1 MGSVVS
7 LPAHLQGALDA
18 LPRGLQAHIE
28 RVRVEASALAVPLAL
43 DAVRVDMAA
52 AVHDLCRSMRGEELL
67 AEARHRGVRVNE
79 RGGAGCRCCCTGRW
93 RRRGCRGEMGV
104 DDVEVVEAVHW
115 HSTAAPGLHAIGK
128 VVFLAD
134 KLDPAK
140 SARYSFIEAVR
151 ALAGEDLDGALEAFL
166 SGELQRLLRGGHLLH
181 PASLEARNE
190 LVAAAA
196 SRVSLRPPS

>member
-1 MGSVVS
+1 MLA
-7 LPAHLQGALDA
+7 LPAHLQEALDA
-18 LPRGLQAHIE
+18 LPRGLQAHVE

-43 DAVRVDMAA
+43 DAARVDVAA
-52 AVHDLCRSMRGEELL
+52 AVHDLCRAMKGEDLL
-67 AEARHRGVRVNE
+67 AEARRRGVPVNAVE
-79 RGGAGCRCCCTGRW
+79 EHEPLLLHGPVAAARL
-93 RRRGCRGEMGV
+93 RGELGV
-104 DDVEVVEAVHW
+104 GDVEVVEAVRW

-140 SARYSFIEAVR
+140 AARYPFVEAVR

-166 SGELQRLLRGGHLLH
+166 SGEMQRLLRGGHLLH

-190 LVAAAA
+190 LVAALRWRPAA
-196 SRVSLRPPS
+196 

>member
-28 RVRVEASALAVPLAL
+28 RVRVEASALAAALAL
-43 DAVRVDMAA
+43 DARRVDMAA
-52 AVHDLCRSMRGEELL
+52 AVHDLCRSMRGEDLL
-67 AEARHRGVRVNE
+67 AEARHRGVPVNDVE
-79 RGGAGCRCCCTGRW
+79 EQEPLLLHGPVAAARL
-93 RRRGCRGEMGV
+93 RGEMGV

-166 SGELQRLLRGGHLLH
+166 SGELQRLIRGGHLLH

-190 LVAAAA
+190 LVAA
-196 SRVSLRPPS
+196 LRGRRGQRRC